1 MGRGLLSRLTATSVN
16 DARPVN
22 ELESIVE
29 HLRALLNTRQ
39 GESPSVPD
47 FGVVDFT
54 DLVHNFPEA
63 IQMLQR
69 CIRTTVLQYE
79 PRLKNVVVQ
88 HVRDDEVLVLKF
100 PDHRAASEQERQERR
115 RGALRNASP
124 RGRPRQRALTLRV
137 GASHTPPLHVTP

>member
-1 MGRGLLSRLTATSVN
+1 MGRGLLSRLTAASVN

-63 IQMLQR
+63 IQTLQR

-100 PDHRAASEQERQERR
+100 QITAQLQNKGGKSGGAVRFETHLRAGGLVSVR
-115 RGALRNASP
+115 
-124 RGRPRQRALTLRV
+124 
-137 GASHTPPLHVTP
+137 

>member
-1 MGRGLLSRLTATSVN
+1 MARGLLARLAASSTN
-16 DARPVN
+16 DARPIN

-39 GESPSVPD
+39 GEAPTVPD

-63 IQMLQR
+63 IQTLQR
-69 CIRTTVLQYE
+69 CIRTTILQFE

-88 HVRDDEVLVLKF
+88 HVRDDEALVLKF
-100 PDHRAASEQERQERR
+100 QITAQLHGKGG
-115 RGALRNASP
+115 RGAVRFETQLRA
-124 RGRPRQRALTLRV
+124 G
-137 GASHTPPLHVTP
+137 GHVSVR

>member
-16 DARPVN
+16 EARPVN

-29 HLRALLNTRQ
+29 HLKALLNTRQ
-39 GESPSVPD
+39 GEAPAVPD

-69 CIRTTVLQYE
+69 CIRTTILQYE

-88 HVRDDEVLVLKF
+88 HVRDEEALVLKF
-100 PDHRAASEQERQERR
+100 QITAQLQNKGGRSGGAVRFETQLRAGGHISVR
-115 RGALRNASP
+115 
-124 RGRPRQRALTLRV
+124 
-137 GASHTPPLHVTP
+137 

>member
-16 DARPVN
+16 DARPNN

-29 HLRALLNTRQ
+29 HLKALLNTRQ

-63 IQMLQR
+63 IQTLQR
-69 CIRTTVLQYE
+69 AIRDTIKQYE
-79 PRLKNVVVQ
+79 PRLKNVQVQ
-88 HVRDDEVLVLKF
+88 HIRDDEVLVLKF
-100 PDHRAASEQERQERR
+100 QIAAQLAAKGAKGNVRFETQLRAGGHMS
-115 RGALRNASP
+115 
-124 RGRPRQRALTLRV
+124 V
-137 GASHTPPLHVTP
+137 K

>member
-1 MGRGLLSRLTATSVN
+1 MGRGLLSRLTASSVN

-63 IQMLQR
+63 IQTLQR

-100 PDHRAASEQERQERR
+100 QITAQLQNKGGKSGGAVRFETHLRAGGLVSVR
-115 RGALRNASP
+115 
-124 RGRPRQRALTLRV
+124 
-137 GASHTPPLHVTP
+137 

>member
-1 MGRGLLSRLTATSVN
+1 MGRGLLSRLTAASVN

-39 GESPSVPD
+39 GEAPSVPD

-63 IQMLQR
+63 IQTLQR

-100 PDHRAASEQERQERR
+100 QITAQLQNKGGKSGGAVRFETQLRAGGLVSVR
-115 RGALRNASP
+115 
-124 RGRPRQRALTLRV
+124 
-137 GASHTPPLHVTP
+137 

>member
-1 MGRGLLSRLTATSVN
+1 MGRGLLSRLTAASVN

-63 IQMLQR
+63 IQTLQR

-100 PDHRAASEQERQERR
+100 QITAQLQNKGGKSGGAVRFETQLRAGGLVSVR
-115 RGALRNASP
+115 
-124 RGRPRQRALTLRV
+124 
-137 GASHTPPLHVTP
+137 